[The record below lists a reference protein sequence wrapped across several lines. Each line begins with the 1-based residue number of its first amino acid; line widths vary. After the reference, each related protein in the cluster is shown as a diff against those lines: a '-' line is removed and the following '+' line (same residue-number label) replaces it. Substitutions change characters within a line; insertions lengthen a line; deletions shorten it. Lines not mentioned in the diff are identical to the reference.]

1 MENNF
6 VNTWNDVV
14 KHPNDFFRNMPVS
27 GGYRDP
33 LIFAIVNY
41 IIAAILASVSSVMQT
56 RTLAESEVVPE
67 IMVSMSQGMGL
78 LNLVTAPIFNIIGL
92 FIGAAILFVCFKI
105 MGGSGTYEGTVRI
118 MAYTSIVS
126 VILGIIG
133 IIILLIVPSPLLEQF
148 MQNDPDMTV
157 IMEYMQYAIYGITL
171 MLIVFV
177 YNVFLL
183 GLGGKYVHELS
194 MLRSVIGVLLPG
206 IAMGLLIAVM
216 IIISGT

>member
-6 VNTWNDVV
+6 VNTWKDVV

-41 IIAAILASVSSVMQT
+41 IIAAILATVSSVMQT
-56 RTLAESEVVPE
+56 RILAESEVVPE

-78 LNLVTAPIFNIIGL
+78 LNLVTAPILDVIGL
-92 FIGAAILFVCFKI
+92 FIGAAIFFVCFNI
-105 MGGSGTYEGTVRI
+105 MGGSGTYEGTVKI
-118 MAYTSIVS
+118 VAYTSILP
-126 VILGIIG
+126 VISGIIG
-133 IIILLIVPSPLLEQF
+133 IIIVLIVPSPPLEQF
-148 MQNDPDMTV
+148 MQNDPDMTA

-171 MLIVFV
+171 MLVFV
-177 YNVFLL
+177 YDVFLL

-194 MLRSVIGVLLPG
+194 MLRSVIGVLLPS
-206 IAMGLLIAVM
+206 IAMGLLIAVT

>member
-6 VNTWNDVV
+6 VNTWKDVV

-41 IIAAILASVSSVMQT
+41 IIAAILATVSSVMQT
-56 RTLAESEVVPE
+56 RILAESEVVPE

-78 LNLVTAPIFNIIGL
+78 LNLVTAPILDVIGL
-92 FIGAAILFVCFKI
+92 FIGAAIFFVCFNI
-105 MGGSGTYEGTVRI
+105 MGGSGTYEGTVKI
-118 MAYTSIVS
+118 VAYTSILP
-126 VILGIIG
+126 VISGIIG
-133 IIILLIVPSPLLEQF
+133 IIIVLIVPSPPLEQF
-148 MQNDPDMTV
+148 MQNYPDMTA

-171 MLIVFV
+171 MLVFV
-177 YNVFLL
+177 YDVFLL

-194 MLRSVIGVLLPG
+194 MLRSVIGVLLPS
-206 IAMGLLIAVM
+206 IAMGLLIAVT